1 LLLGEAILLFAFF
14 FYIFILKK
22 KKEKRREMKIF
33 MKDFDVSLQKDLEP
47 QNLKEGVLAYLKNHC
62 IFHIAHFCVGS

>member
-1 LLLGEAILLFAFF
+1 
-14 FYIFILKK
+14 
-22 KKEKRREMKIF
+22 MKIF

-62 IFHIAHFCVGS
+62 IFHIAHFCVGSWNVYCHRNTNGNLYSIH

>member
-1 LLLGEAILLFAFF
+1 
-14 FYIFILKK
+14 
-22 KKEKRREMKIF
+22 MKIF